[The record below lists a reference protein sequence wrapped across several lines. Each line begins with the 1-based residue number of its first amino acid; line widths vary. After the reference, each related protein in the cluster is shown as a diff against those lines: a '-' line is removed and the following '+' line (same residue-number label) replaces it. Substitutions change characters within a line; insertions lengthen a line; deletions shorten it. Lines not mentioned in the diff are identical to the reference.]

1 MPIDE
6 RERARRR
13 ALIAAHYEAEN
24 AQSIERIMETFSPDA
39 EMIYNRQSFPEPEG
53 IRLAHGYIGF
63 AGAGGAFAGIHNV
76 IDGEHF
82 TADEIVIEGRLC
94 GRHTGE
100 FQGFAPSGREVE
112 LPFVAFYRF
121 DAAGKLVSE
130 RVVMNL
136 GPLGATPPGQPSAP

>member
-13 ALIAAHYEAEN
+13 GLIEAHYAAEN
-24 AQSIERIMETFSPDA
+24 AHDLERIMATFSPSA
-39 EMIYNRQSFPEPEG
+39 EMIYNRQSFPESEA

-63 AGAGGAFAGIHNV
+63 SAAAGAFTGIDNV

-82 TADEIVIEGRLC
+82 TDDEIVIEGRLR
-94 GRHTGE
+94 GTHTGE
-100 FQGFAPSGREVE
+100 FQGFPPSGRAVE

-121 DAAGKLVSE
+121 DRDGKLTSE

-136 GPLGATPPGQPSAP
+136 GPLGATPAFPPAAG

>member
-6 RERARRR
+6 GERARRR
-13 ALIAAHYEAEN
+13 ALIEAHYAAEN
-24 AQSIERIMETFSPDA
+24 AHDLERIMATFSPRG
-39 EMIYNRQSFPEPEG
+39 EMLYNRQSFPEPEA

-63 AGAGGAFAGIHNV
+63 SDAAGAFAGIHNE
-76 IDGEHF
+76 IDAEHF
-82 TADEIVIEGRLC
+82 TDDEIVVEGRLC
-94 GRHTGE
+94 GTHAGE
-100 FQGFAPSGREVE
+100 FQGFAPTGRAVE

-136 GPLGATPPGQPSAP
+136 GPLGATPAWQPG

>member
-6 RERARRR
+6 RERTRRR
-13 ALIAAHYEAEN
+13 GLIKAHYAAEN
-24 AQSIERIMETFSPDA
+24 AHDLERIMATFSPGG
-39 EMIYNRQSFPEPEG
+39 EMIYNRQSFPEPEA

-63 AGAGGAFAGIHNV
+63 SAAAGAFSGIHNV

-82 TADEIVIEGRLC
+82 TDDEIVIEGRLC
-94 GRHTGE
+94 GTHSGE

-121 DAAGKLVSE
+121 DAAGKLTSE

-136 GPLGATPPGQPSAP
+136 GPLGATPPLRPPG